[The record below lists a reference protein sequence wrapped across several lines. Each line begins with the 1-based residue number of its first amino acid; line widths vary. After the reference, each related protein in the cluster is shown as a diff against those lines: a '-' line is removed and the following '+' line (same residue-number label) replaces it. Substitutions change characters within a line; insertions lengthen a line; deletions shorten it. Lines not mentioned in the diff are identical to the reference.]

1 MSDRTKDEQ
10 LLILGT
16 RHLVP
21 IDAFNDIT
29 DKNNNPPLDVDKLC
43 DDLEYH
49 FRKDHNIEDADNDT
63 FISSVRDNQA
73 EVGEDPSIPFWE
85 FQGYASEAESIAQ
98 EYARERSADYPDM
111 GSQLNKIYDDG
122 ITKWKTEMVD
132 PVKAKW
138 PKDNSGPV

>member
-1 MSDRTKDEQ
+1 MANRTKDEQ
-10 LLILGT
+10 LLILGL
-16 RHLVP
+16 RHLTP

-29 DKNNNPPLDVDKLC
+29 DNTTLDVDKLC

-73 EVGEDPSIPFWE
+73 EPVEDNSIPKWK
-85 FQGYASEAESIAQ
+85 FQGYASEAEYDAQ
-98 EYARERSADYPDM
+98 AYARNRQQDYPDM

-122 ITKWKTEMVD
+122 VTKWKSEMVD